1 MDTNKK
7 WLTTQFKTAQQN
19 NGLYQA
25 TCSFRFRE
33 NRKLKTCH
41 LFVFLFFQFDINQN
55 FGFDFSAQINNFARR
70 YAEEDCALSIF
81 SQLVHQWSINF
92 VALDQ
97 CDQIGH
103 FNGLCATFQ
112 SL

>member
-7 WLTTQFKTAQQN
+7 WSTTQFETAQQN

-33 NRKLKTCH
+33 NRKLKHVNC
-41 LFVFLFFQFDINQN
+41 FFFQFDINQN
-55 FGFDFSAQINNFARR
+55 FGFDFSAQINNFVRR

-92 VALDQ
+92 VAK
-97 CDQIGH
+97 
-103 FNGLCATFQ
+103 TF
-112 SL
+112 S